1 MNKQR
6 SQYLFPAGS
15 RFGIDNLVLHAR
27 AKRHSVEEFE
37 GTFSI
42 KTVFRGRVAWVV
54 DGRPLYV
61 DSNTLLVLN
70 EGERYSL
77 NIDEEQPVET
87 RCVFFRRGFL
97 EQIAYD
103 VTNPVKVT
111 LSNPY
116 GNTSRIYFP
125 ARLHPNTDNMLS
137 RVWSLVK
144 RYSTQI
150 QPSGFQEDLLT
161 LSVSLLT
168 LHEEITNRI
177 SKVPA
182 TKASTREELFH
193 RLQIAK
199 EYLHSC
205 VDQTVSLEEVAKA
218 ACLSPYH
225 LHRVFRQTFQKTPHQ
240 YLTDIKLKRAHTLL
254 TGNQSVSE
262 AANAVGFKSIS
273 SFSQL
278 FSNYF
283 GFSPSTLNEN

>member
-1 MNKQR
+1 MNSQR
-6 SQYLFPAGS
+6 SQYLFPTGS
-15 RFGIDNLVLHAR
+15 RFGKDNLVLHAR
-27 AKRHSVEEFE
+27 AKRHFVDGFE

-77 NIDEEQPVET
+77 NINEEQPVET

-103 VTNPVKVT
+103 LANPVEAS
-111 LSNPY
+111 LEEPS
-116 GNTSRIYFP
+116 GNTSPVHFP

-137 RVWSLVK
+137 RVWSLVNQ
-144 RYSTQI
+144 YSTQI
-150 QPSGFQEDLLT
+150 QPSGFQEDLLK
-161 LSVSLLT
+161 LSVALLN
-168 LHEEITNRI
+168 LHDGIIDRI

-182 TKASTREELFH
+182 TKAATRKELFR

-205 VDQTVSLEEVAKA
+205 VDQTVSLEEVAKV
-218 ACLSPYH
+218 ACLSPFH
-225 LHRVFRQTFQKTPHQ
+225 FHRAFRQTFQVTPHR
-240 YLTDIKLKRAHTLL
+240 YLTDLKLKHAHTLL
-254 TGNQSVSE
+254 TKNQSVTKTAE
-262 AANAVGFKSIS
+262 AVGFKNVS
-273 SFSQL
+273 SFSRL

-283 GFSPSTLNEN
+283 GFSPSTLIEN